1 MAPPAR
7 SGQTRMAEDHLN
19 APPSLR
25 YSRIELAEDHHG
37 RNHPDGDQSMTR
49 PDVTGVSRL
58 P

>member
-1 MAPPAR
+1 
-7 SGQTRMAEDHLN
+7 MAEDHLN